1 MTMGFCR
8 FGVDEEE
15 RDFWP
20 CVLFLFLFFL
30 GGGWVGVVEL
40 ELDSVNLGFGGNF
53 ILLWFIL
60 IK

>member
-1 MTMGFCR
+1 MGFCR

-30 GGGWVGVVEL
+30 GGGWG
-40 ELDSVNLGFGGNF
+40 SGIGIGFC
-53 ILLWFIL
+53 
-60 IK
+60 

>member
-1 MTMGFCR
+1 MTMVFYR

-15 RDFWP
+15 RELWP
-20 CVLFLFLFFL
+20 CVLFLFYFFW
-30 GGGWVGVVEL
+30 GGGWGVV
-40 ELDSVNLGFGGNF
+40 ELDSVNLGFGGNC